1 MPRSSWRSIDMRAS
15 SQPRRMFV
23 YDRSGSSVDEDARPR
38 HRGLRSVG
46 SWGLFFVP
54 KPRGRKAM
62 VKVEAVVI
70 RERIETVIDAV
81 EEATGHVGVTV
92 VEAVGHGRQRGIT
105 HEYRGR
111 VFESRFLPK
120 ALLTFLVR
128 DELADA
134 IAATIADAAR
144 SGNDCGDGLVWTTA
158 VEHVTHN

>member
-1 MPRSSWRSIDMRAS
+1 
-15 SQPRRMFV
+15 
-23 YDRSGSSVDEDARPR
+23 
-38 HRGLRSVG
+38 
-46 SWGLFFVP
+46 
-54 KPRGRKAM
+54 M

-120 ALLTFLVR
+120 AVLTFLVR
-128 DELADA
+128 DE
-134 IAATIADAAR
+134 IADTVQAVVSDSAR
-144 SGNDCGDGLVWTTA
+144 SGNESGDGLVWQSPVTNVVHNRTGLKLEE
-158 VEHVTHN
+158 VEAGV

>member
-1 MPRSSWRSIDMRAS
+1 
-15 SQPRRMFV
+15 
-23 YDRSGSSVDEDARPR
+23 
-38 HRGLRSVG
+38 
-46 SWGLFFVP
+46 
-54 KPRGRKAM
+54 M

-128 DELADA
+128 DEIADQVQTA
-134 IAATIADAAR
+134 IADAAR
-144 SGNDCGDGLVWTTA
+144 TGHESGDGLVWRFPVQNVLHNRTGKSLEE
-158 VEHVTHN
+158 VESVV